1 MRKEGA
7 VLICVMLFFSS
18 CDVTVPNEKKNQQY
32 HYVDKPCVQD
42 MYNLYGKESY
52 IQLYSLL
59 NDSIKNHEKINYKNL
74 GFEPTLILDSIIF
87 MNNSK
92 DFVIGNIIYLAHG
105 NSMDGIFPV
114 FFRKFNSHWYVNG
127 GGSKPIAAKSLSYGQ
142 VHKII
147 NKGQPHLIYRK
158 KPNGKLYVKE
168 EMFENNSYSDQQLKQ
183 VLAKMS
189 YPDSPKEWNYQQY
202 FVETS
207 IRNFYRETLWQ
218 LQYLPE
224 NYSFSYSKSKKELT
238 VTAKIPYWHEFPI
251 DHTATWGN
259 KATKY
264 DFGDNS
270 YLRIIKKGQNV
281 SIYSLQNINDNQEI
295 DLLFNMRMRANP
307 NGMVNVFYRFK
318 LTNGKV
324 TFVKLVPHEQGLL
337 DYYKDDKIKQDS
349 ARVAWQKIIDQT
361 FGKNYGKNSKIKS
374 VVVD

>member
-1 MRKEGA
+1 MIKVGA
-7 VLICVMLFFSS
+7 VLIGVMLIFSS
-18 CDVTVPNEKKNQQY
+18 CDVTVPNEKKRQQY

-42 MYNLYGKESY
+42 MHNLYVKESY

-114 FFRKFNSHWYVNG
+114 FFRKFNGHWYVNG

-147 NKGQPHLIYRK
+147 SKGQSRLIYRK
-158 KPNGKLYVKE
+158 KPNGKLFVNE
-168 EMFENNSYSDQQLKQ
+168 EMFENNSYSDKNLKET
-183 VLAKMS
+183 LAKMS

-207 IRNFYRETLWQ
+207 IANYYRETYWQ

-251 DHTATWGN
+251 DHTASWLDKTETRMKSW
-259 KATKY
+259 
-264 DFGDNS
+264 NS
-270 YLRIIKKGQNV
+270 REVIRKGQTV
-281 SIYSLQNINDNQEI
+281 STKKYEKITPNQDI
-295 DLLFNMRMRANP
+295 DLLFNMSMSINIR
-307 NGMVNVFYRFK
+307 GMESTVYRFK

-324 TFVKLVPHEQGLL
+324 TFKRLVPHEQGLL
-337 DYYKDDKIKQDS
+337 DYAKSTNQKPEEL
-349 ARVAWQKIIDQT
+349 RVAWQKIIDQT